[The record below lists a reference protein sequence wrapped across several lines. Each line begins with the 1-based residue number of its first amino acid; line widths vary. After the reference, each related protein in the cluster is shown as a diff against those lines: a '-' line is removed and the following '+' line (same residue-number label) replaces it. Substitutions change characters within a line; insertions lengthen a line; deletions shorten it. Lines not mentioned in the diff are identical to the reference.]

1 MTRDERIEAMA
12 RAILADDLRGTFIDF
27 DKTWAREYPAYIRKA
42 TAAHD
47 TLWPL
52 AMEEAAKVADAHR
65 KQAARGLWMFRRDK
79 LRWFKWRAIWRA
91 LNGVAAAIREGVK

>member
-12 RAILADDLRGTFIDF
+12 RAMCADGGF
-27 DKTWAREYPAYIRKA
+27 DPEEPMPNDGPRWRYYVPGA

-52 AMEEAAKVADAHR
+52 AMEAAAKVAENHYDPPNCDYGEGWGD
-65 KQAARGLWMFRRDK
+65 AARFIAENI
-79 LRWFKWRAIWRA
+79 RAGA
-91 LNGVAAAIREGVK
+91 PK